1 MGAIKDNLS
10 QGLKAM
16 FNNLDPNA
24 TADQKAD
31 QMATAIENAI
41 LQGLQVKIP
50 VGKVIVSAT
59 GGVPNPSKINCELD
73 S

>member
-10 QGLKAM
+10 QELKAM

-41 LQGLQVKIP
+41 INGLQVKIP

-59 GGVPNPSKINCELD
+59 GGVPNPSKIDCELD